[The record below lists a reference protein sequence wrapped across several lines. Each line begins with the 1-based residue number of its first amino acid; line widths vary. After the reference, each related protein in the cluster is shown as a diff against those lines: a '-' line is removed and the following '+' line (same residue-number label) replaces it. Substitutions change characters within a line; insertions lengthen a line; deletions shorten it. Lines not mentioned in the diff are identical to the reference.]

1 MNFFYYMTMR
11 LFNCFR
17 LLFVFGFF
25 SSSLSEVTRNIMLI
39 ISMVKIW
46 NIWTNSLHSDAKLI
60 LINSFLQCI
69 RGNWEKAFLICCTAT
84 STIVHLLLSKE
95 TTLLKE
101 THCLKKLHCLKKPLI
116 IKKLHCLK
124 KLTASWHWWNN
135 ICNILVK

>member
-1 MNFFYYMTMR
+1 
-11 LFNCFR
+11 
-17 LLFVFGFF
+17 
-25 SSSLSEVTRNIMLI
+25 
-39 ISMVKIW
+39 MVKIW

-69 RGNWEKAFLICCTAT
+69 RGNWEKAFLICCIAR

-135 ICNILVK
+135 ICNILVKWTYWLKLLQVLHNLLKLDPPCSHMSLRQIEYGSV